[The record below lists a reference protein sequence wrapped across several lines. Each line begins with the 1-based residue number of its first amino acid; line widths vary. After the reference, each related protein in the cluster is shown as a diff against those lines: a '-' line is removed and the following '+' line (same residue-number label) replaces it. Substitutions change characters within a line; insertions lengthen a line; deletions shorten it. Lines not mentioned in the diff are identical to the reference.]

1 MKTFEAPEIKRF
13 PLVVKD
19 QITLSL
25 NSSLDGKI
33 EGSELPGDDLDSN

>member
-25 NSSLDGKI
+25 NNSFDGRV
-33 EGSELPGDDLDSN
+33 EGSELPGDDFDSN